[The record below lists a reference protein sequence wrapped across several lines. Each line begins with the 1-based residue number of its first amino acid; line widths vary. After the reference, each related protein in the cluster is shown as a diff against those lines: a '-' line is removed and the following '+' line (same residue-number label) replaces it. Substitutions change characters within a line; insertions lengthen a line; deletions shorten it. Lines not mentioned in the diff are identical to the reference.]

1 MKVLAIDPGY
11 ERLGIAVV
19 EKKSNTSAGTNK
31 KETLL
36 FSDCFRTSPKESFES
51 RLLSIGK
58 RTEEIIEQY
67 SPDALS
73 IENLFMS
80 NNQKTAMRVAEVRGA
95 LIYIAASRG
104 LAVAEMTPLQI
115 KLAVTGDGKST
126 KDQMMRMVDML
137 IDTKKSKMLDDEYD
151 AIACGLAFFALYK
164 SLQIKAL

>member
-1 MKVLAIDPGY
+1 MRVLAIDPGY
-11 ERLGIAVV
+11 ERLGIAVL
-19 EKKSNTSAGTNK
+19 EKGTAG
-31 KETLL
+31 KEKLI
-36 FSDCFRTSPKESFES
+36 FSDCFRTSPKENFES

-67 SPDALS
+67 SPEALS

-95 LIYIAASRG
+95 LIYIVSSRG

-115 KLAVTGDGKST
+115 KLAVTGDGKSS
-126 KDQMMRMVDML
+126 KDQMMKMVDLL
-137 IDTKKSKMLDDEYD
+137 IDTKKPKMLDDEYD